1 MRHAL
6 VLGLAAAVAAAGPWT
21 LASAQMEDPV
31 AAEFDKFREVLE
43 KDNPAELWEVK
54 GEQLWKSPGGP
65 ESPRRASISRATSW
79 CAVRCAPRMRAI

>member
-6 VLGLAAAVAAAGPWT
+6 VVGLAMAVASVWT
-21 LASAQMEDPV
+21 PASAQTEDPV
-31 AAEFDKFREVLE
+31 AADFDKFREIME

-65 ESPRRASISRATSW
+65 NKVSLE
-79 CAVRCAPRMRAI
+79 